1 MSNKDKTDT
10 ANKHAYL
17 VMAHQ
22 RPDLLKKLL
31 ESLDDKRNDIYLH
44 IDKKANEDM
53 NPSLFSTNESSLF
66 LTKRIRVN
74 WAGYSQIECTLNM
87 LEDAVRRGGYSRY
100 HLITGGSFPLRNQDY
115 IHSFFDN
122 HPTEEF
128 MDIDN
133 PVPERVMYRY
143 LFNESFRAQGR
154 KARLMW
160 QIREKYLDIQRR
172 RGVDRFKKFNM
183 EHKKGLAY
191 WSITNGMASHTV
203 ANRKLIRDM
212 MKYSEC
218 GDEVFMQTIAYNSE
232 YRDRLFD
239 KDGKTHGS
247 LRLTTWPLEDNGIK
261 RQNHNFTMEDKEFI
275 LNDKN
280 SLFALKF
287 EGSDGLKLIE
297 EIKKG
302 LKH

>member
-1 MSNKDKTDT
+1 
-10 ANKHAYL
+10 
-17 VMAHQ
+17 
-22 RPDLLKKLL
+22 
-31 ESLDDKRNDIYLH
+31 
-44 IDKKANEDM
+44 
-53 NPSLFSTNESSLF
+53 
-66 LTKRIRVN
+66 
-74 WAGYSQIECTLNM
+74 
-87 LEDAVRRGGYSRY
+87 
-100 HLITGGSFPLRNQDY
+100 
-115 IHSFFDN
+115 
-122 HPTEEF
+122 
-128 MDIDN
+128 
-133 PVPERVMYRY
+133 
-143 LFNESFRAQGR
+143 
-154 KARLMW
+154 
-160 QIREKYLDIQRR
+160 
-172 RGVDRFKKFNM
+172 M

-297 EIKKG
+297 EIKKSNY
-302 LKH
+302 